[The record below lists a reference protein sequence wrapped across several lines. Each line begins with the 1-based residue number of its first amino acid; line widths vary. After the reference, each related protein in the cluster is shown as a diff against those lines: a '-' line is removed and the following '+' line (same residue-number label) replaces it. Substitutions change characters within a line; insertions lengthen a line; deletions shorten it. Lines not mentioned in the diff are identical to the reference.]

1 MWSGGW
7 QVALLHLSCPKI
19 FRVGR
24 TECGSGVAKALSQ
37 AARHVLFDQQ
47 GGWVSRAEGALS
59 TDVWDRPSRCDKS
72 IFHKVRFAYC
82 EPILCA
88 APGASSSCCS
98 VTCGTFE
105 PEGSGWGAA
114 SSVVQCIVRD

>member
-1 MWSGGW
+1 MVRGLAGGIIAFVVSKKFQGRADRVRLRCGEGTLASGPT
-7 QVALLHLSCPKI
+7 CPI
-19 FRVGR
+19 R
-24 TECGSGVAKALSQ
+24 
-37 AARHVLFDQQ
+37 Q

-59 TDVWDRPSRCDKS
+59 TNVWDRPNRCDKS